1 MKCCN
6 IKWANNKHWFNI
18 NQILHL
24 ISVETTSSIILT
36 LIHSK
41 SIQDCIYI
49 VPYKL
54 YKILEFPALASLV
67 ALVVCVS
74 LSNSL
79 VGSVVLVERFRMFWC
94 GVICEHRSMV
104 SEMAESELHRC
115 YNNKNNVQNEFLQ
128 EENEILKQKLEIHM
142 NLWDLDKQQMESDF
156 FAVGVLFT
164 IYFRKLCV
172 DNFFSCFVFNFVSR
186 RHEITI
192 LESLFF
198 FHFFSLST
206 SQAMYLQSLFSFE
219 TEWKQ

>member
-1 MKCCN
+1 
-6 IKWANNKHWFNI
+6 
-18 NQILHL
+18 
-24 ISVETTSSIILT
+24 
-36 LIHSK
+36 
-41 SIQDCIYI
+41 
-49 VPYKL
+49 
-54 YKILEFPALASLV
+54 
-67 ALVVCVS
+67 
-74 LSNSL
+74 
-79 VGSVVLVERFRMFWC
+79 
-94 GVICEHRSMV
+94 
-104 SEMAESELHRC
+104 MAESELRRY

-172 DNFFSCFVFNFVSR
+172 DNFFYCFVFNFVSR

-198 FHFFSLST
+198 FQFFLLST

-219 TEWKQ
+219 TE